1 MTGHKKAGGK
11 KRQQEKPIWFEE
23 RNRIDADTWTVL
35 SERASELAIA
45 ARHQSSKQEALECLG
60 FLWGETKCL
69 LEIFYIAEVREFQ
82 YLEPVPGSPSI
93 LLGLANL
100 RGEIIPVFDLRQFWK
115 IAREEITEHSKLIYL
130 DEGGKRFGFW
140 VDEISGIS
148 EEREDAV
155 IPANQYSGKLNNDL
169 TRGVLTHDQQSYLLL
184 DGAAILAEPQLTIA
198 EI

>member
-1 MTGHKKAGGK
+1 
-11 KRQQEKPIWFEE
+11 
-23 RNRIDADTWTVL
+23 L
-35 SERASELAIA
+35 
-45 ARHQSSKQEALECLG
+45 
-60 FLWGETKCL
+60 
-69 LEIFYIAEVREFQ
+69 
-82 YLEPVPGSPSI
+82 
-93 LLGLANL
+93 
-100 RGEIIPVFDLRQFWK
+100 VF
-115 IAREEITEHSKLIYL
+115 
-130 DEGGKRFGFW
+130 G